1 MAYEKKLRHKEAM
14 KKLAAR
20 KQATRVRNKVKKKNT
35 QLKHLYR
42 GESKADSLKRPSKR
56 MKKGRRRSW

>member
-35 QLKHLYR
+35 QLKHLCR
-42 GESKADSLKRPSKR
+42 GESKADSLERPSKE
-56 MKKGRRRSW
+56 